1 MAGADRAVR
10 LLTST
15 AFLGLVL
22 AALAWPIA
30 SIVPVSGPDA
40 SWQAGLYMAHSEGL
54 QFGKEIVFTYGP
66 LGFLQ
71 DPVLYDQAM
80 WALAFLFQATIHV
93 ALAISLLWSA
103 RRALPLALAAVA
115 CYVLLVVGGLG
126 AAAVLLA
133 FAWCFVALGDRP
145 PRFAVP
151 LVTVGGGLLAAVELL
166 AKANYGVAILALALV
181 AVLGLPD
188 RRRNVPLFAAVTV
201 GAFVACW
208 AVAGQELSDIPVFVS
223 RSAEVISGYSA
234 AMATA
239 IVAQHWE
246 RLAALGGIALLLAGA
261 GFAARRDPLS
271 RRVASLALVALF
283 CFATFKQGFVRQGI
297 GNTPEFFVLL
307 AGAGIVVASR
317 LPRLPFRAAA
327 LGLVV
332 PLAGLSL
339 AVLPSPSI
347 WESLKPEHH
356 VEYLRQDLD
365 ALLRPG
371 ERTRLIADARRAL
384 RSSYRI
390 DPAILGALRGHSVHI
405 DPWEIGLAWAYRLD
419 WHPLP
424 AIQSYTAY
432 TSQLDGLN
440 AAAMSGPGAPEMI
453 LRHRGTLAGTGEAS
467 IDDRFPG
474 WESPAAMRAMLCHYR
489 PLETT
494 QRWQLLER
502 SGDRCGAQWPIGVVR
517 SMTDERIPVPSP
529 PGPRD
534 LVFARVDGVDV
545 EGWERV
551 RTLLYRA
558 RERTATLGA
567 HGTWRLVPATAEDG
581 LVLRAPRRVD
591 YPAPFRIAP
600 DSRTISLHIDAADRR
615 SVTVHFFAQ
624 RASRFSGL
632 PAERPGDIR
641 P

>member
-15 AFLGLVL
+15 GFLGLVL
-22 AALAWPIA
+22 AALTWPIA
-30 SIVPVSGPDA
+30 SIVPASGPDS

-54 QFGKEIVFTYGP
+54 QFGREIVFTYGP

-80 WALAFLFQATIHV
+80 WVVAFLFQATIHV
-93 ALAISLLWSA
+93 AVAVSLLWSA
-103 RRALPLALAAVA
+103 RRAFPLALAVVA
-115 CYVLLVVGGLG
+115 CYVLLVIGGLG

-166 AKANYGVAILALALV
+166 DKANYGVAIFVLALV
-181 AVLGLPD
+181 AVLGLSD
-188 RRRNVPLFAAVTV
+188 RRRNVPLFAAVTA

-208 AVAGQELSDIPVFVS
+208 VVAGQELSDIPAIAS
-223 RSAEVISGYSA
+223 RSAQVISGYSA
-234 AMATA
+234 AMATD

-246 RLAALGGIALLLAGA
+246 RLAALAAMALLMAGA
-261 GFAARRDPLS
+261 AFAARRDPLP

-283 CFATFKQGFVRQGI
+283 CFMTFKQGFVRQGI

-317 LPRLPFRAAA
+317 LPRLPLRVATF
-327 LGLVV
+327 GLVF
-332 PLAGLSL
+332 PLAVLAL
-339 AVLPSPSI
+339 AVLPTLSI

-356 VEYLRQDLD
+356 VEFLRQDLD

-371 ERTRLIADARRAL
+371 ERARLISGARRTL
-384 RSSYRI
+384 RSSYRL
-390 DPAILGALRGHSVHI
+390 DPAILGALRGHSVHV
-405 DPWEIGLAWAYRLD
+405 DPWEIALAWAYRLD

-432 TSQLDGLN
+432 TPQLDRLN
-440 AAAMSGPGAPEMI
+440 AAAMSGAGAPEMI
-453 LRHRGTLAGTGEAS
+453 LRHRGAVAGTGETS
-467 IDDRFPG
+467 IDGRFPG

-489 PLETT
+489 SLKTT

-502 SGDRCGAQWPIGVVR
+502 SGDRCGASWPIGVVH
-517 SMTDERIPVPSP
+517 SVTDERIQVPPP

-534 LVFARVDGVDV
+534 LVFARIDGVGV
-545 EGWERV
+545 EGWEAV

-567 HGTWRLVPATAEDG
+567 HGTWRLVPATAQDG
-581 LVLRAPRRVD
+581 LAMRAPRQVD

-600 DSRTISLHIDAADRR
+600 DSQTISLHIDATAQRP
-615 SVTVHFFAQ
+615 VTVRFFAQ
-624 RASRFSGL
+624 RVSQLSGVS
-632 PAERPGDIR
+632 AEHPGDIR